1 MNDWLLTP
9 LSHKPP
15 IVGLK
20 QNAAAVDDL
29 AVVKASA
36 LGKAL
41 VRDLAG
47 LFRFASFGGRHFR
60 LRFWDRIR
68 FELMSIADGQRGVSP
83 EQPSSHLLPS

>member
-1 MNDWLLTP
+1 LNDWLLTP

-20 QNAAAVDDL
+20 QSAAASMTSR
-29 AVVKASA
+29 VVKASA

-41 VRDLAG
+41 VRDLVG
-47 LFRFASFGGRHFR
+47 LFRFASFGGRHFQ
-60 LRFWDRIR
+60 LRFWGRIR
-68 FELMSIADGQRGVSP
+68 FELMSIADEQRGVSP